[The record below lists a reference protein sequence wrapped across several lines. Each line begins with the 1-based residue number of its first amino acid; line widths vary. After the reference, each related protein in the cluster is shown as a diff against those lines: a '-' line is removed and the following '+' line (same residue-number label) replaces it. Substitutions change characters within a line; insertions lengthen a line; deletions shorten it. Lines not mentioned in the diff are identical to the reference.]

1 MKDFK
6 EFEKYAE
13 EHERECQVAAEMTL
27 ADLDYVSDG
36 NVIDP
41 SDLLNA
47 AYSLN
52 RSATLELLRQYHEW
66 LAEKH

>member
-1 MKDFK
+1 MKDFE
-6 EFEKYAE
+6 EFEKYAD
-13 EHERECQVAAEMTL
+13 EHERECQIAMEKTF
-27 ADLDYVSDG
+27 ADLDYVTDG

-41 SDLLNA
+41 SNLLNA

-66 LAEKH
+66 LAEQR